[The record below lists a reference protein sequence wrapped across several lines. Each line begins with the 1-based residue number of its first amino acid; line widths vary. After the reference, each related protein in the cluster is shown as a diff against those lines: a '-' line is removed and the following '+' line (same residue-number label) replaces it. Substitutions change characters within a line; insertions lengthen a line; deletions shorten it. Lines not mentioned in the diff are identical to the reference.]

1 MTLAERL
8 RFCADQDG
16 VSTDTHNELIE
27 CAEIVEELVEA
38 ARHGHLA
45 IRTQTYTDQ
54 KLAEPKLAAALKR
67 AMGEV

>member
-27 CAEIVEELVEA
+27 CAEIARELVFALQA
-38 ARHGHLA
+38 A
-45 IRTQTYTDQ
+45 
-54 KLAEPKLAAALKR
+54 KLALRKSSYIGREREIIDAALAR
-67 AMGEV
+67 AKGESK